1 MVCAYYLGGD
11 TPLASAL
18 TEFVLLYFVT
28 TLMGDDGVVIMT
40 QDHGTKRKTVHQLE
54 ALERLYSEDHYPTQK
69 AMEDHAV
76 TLKLT
81 YKQVCGWFA
90 QRRRREKREN
100 RVCSLNKKC
109 LISRNDCSMLS
120 GRGKKIFKPDSLA
133 QRVETSSFSKHN
145 QLWLVKLDQFKKKQ
159 HKSCSSNRFV
169 GRGDGRTQL
178 LQLKNFMAR
187 SRNTKLNKKV
197 YHLQD
202 MLPPDYILKK
212 VFRKDGPPLGV
223 EFDTPPSG
231 AFTRRRDARN
241 SIPACQDS
249 QKAPKGGK
257 VSKPSIADSQVCK
270 NKSLPVK
277 KHGIGKGLMTVWRAT
292 NPDAG
297 DFPTGLNFSSEAIDI
312 CSSLTLSNSQEPS
325 NPVKRLQHQGLIRKR
340 RRLVSCEKKETSVK
354 RRKVER
360 KKADKDEN
368 KKKALKADCKL
379 ALGWLS
385 PEQDPSELV
394 SRVDDE
400 ELELRELRAG
410 PNPVTCSAHL
420 ATDGPHS
427 CSLCKDLLAKFPPHS
442 VKMKQP
448 FCTHPWD
455 SSPRLVK
462 ELFKVFRF
470 LYTYAADMGL
480 CPFTLDEF
488 AQAFHDKDLLL
499 LGKVHVALLKLLLSD
514 VETELNNGFLR
525 RMNKDCRFLVLLHSV
540 EHLEFVVQFWSSSLN
555 SLTWT
560 EIMRQVLVAA
570 GFGSKQGPLRRGAL
584 LQEGSP
590 MDKYGLRPCTLK
602 GELFS
607 ILSKQRNNGLKVS
620 ELAKALRIS
629 ELNLASTTDE
639 LERLI
644 CSTLSSDITLF
655 EKISTSAYRLRV
667 NPLIKKEGDF
677 QPNTEDSGSVD
688 DSGESTSNSS
698 ADDSDESESDSA
710 AENLSLVKYKGCRK
724 RKSNILTVY
733 TEIDESHSGEV
744 WVLGLMDGE
753 YSDLSIE
760 EKLNAL
766 VALVD
771 LMSSGSS
778 IRMEGP
784 VKSVR
789 KSIPEIWHH
798 GSGAKIKRSSAKQQN
813 LLMSVR
819 GHFGPLHRMKGTS
832 VSPEFFPVDSSAP
845 ISRAIGKEN
854 DFLGVNGSQTKY
866 AEATEEL
873 GSVVHPLQSVYL
885 GSDRRYNRYWLFLGP
900 CDAKDPGHRR
910 VYFESSEDGHWEV
923 IDTKEG
929 LYSLLS
935 VLDGRGTREAQL
947 IASLEKRE
955 AFLCQAMTNKGE
967 SGNETRQST
976 QSDLSEIDIVS
987 LEGSSPVSY
996 IDHNLCLPETANHS
1010 PASSAALV
1018 MELGKKGEEQK
1029 EKWNRLQAFDAW
1041 IWDSFYSNLNAV
1053 KQGKRSFLDSLARCY
1068 SCHDLYW
1075 RDERHCKICHTTF
1088 ELDFDLEERYTIH
1101 VATCREQDT
1110 DKFPKHKV
1118 LSSQLQSLKAAIHAI
1133 EAVMPEDAFVCG
1145 WKRSAQKLW
1154 VKRLRRTSSM
1164 PEFLQVLTDFVG
1176 AINEDWLNKC
1186 CFGLGSNT
1194 ALDEVIVFF
1203 PTMPQTT
1210 SAIAL
1215 WLVKLDALI
1224 TPHLEK
1230 MNSKKALENSTT
1242 TAKGRPAP
1250 R

>member
-1 MVCAYYLGGD
+1 M
-11 TPLASAL
+11 T
-18 TEFVLLYFVT
+18 LL
-28 TLMGDDGVVIMT
+28 IA
-40 QDHGTKRKTVHQLE
+40 E
-54 ALERLYSEDHYPTQK
+54 
-69 AMEDHAV
+69 
-76 TLKLT
+76 
-81 YKQVCGWFA
+81 
-90 QRRRREKREN
+90 
-100 RVCSLNKKC
+100 
-109 LISRNDCSMLS
+109 
-120 GRGKKIFKPDSLA
+120 
-133 QRVETSSFSKHN
+133 
-145 QLWLVKLDQFKKKQ
+145 
-159 HKSCSSNRFV
+159 
-169 GRGDGRTQL
+169 
-178 LQLKNFMAR
+178 
-187 SRNTKLNKKV
+187 
-197 YHLQD
+197 
-202 MLPPDYILKK
+202 
-212 VFRKDGPPLGV
+212 
-223 EFDTPPSG
+223 
-231 AFTRRRDARN
+231 
-241 SIPACQDS
+241 
-249 QKAPKGGK
+249 
-257 VSKPSIADSQVCK
+257 VSKPSIADFQVCT

-297 DFPTGLNFSSEAIDI
+297 DFPSSLNFSSEGADV
-312 CSSLTLSNSQEPS
+312 CSSLTLSKSQEPS
-325 NPVKRLQHQGLIRKR
+325 NPVKRLQHQRLITKR
-340 RRLVSCEKKETSVK
+340 RRLLSCNKKISSVK
-354 RRKVER
+354 RRKVEH
-360 KKADKDEN
+360 KKDDKDEN
-368 KKKALKADCKL
+368 KKKPLKADCKL
-379 ALGWLS
+379 ALVGLRS
-385 PEQDPSELV
+385 ERDLSELV
-394 SRVDDE
+394 SLVDDE

-420 ATDGPHS
+420 ATEGLHS

-442 VKMKQP
+442 VKMNQP

-455 SSPRLVK
+455 SSPQLVK
-462 ELFKVFRF
+462 KLFKVFHF
-470 LYTYAADMGL
+470 LYTYAADIGL
-480 CPFTLDEF
+480 YPFTLDEF
-488 AQAFHDKDLLL
+488 AQAFYGKDFLL
-499 LGKVHVALLKLLLSD
+499 LGKVHVALLRLLLSD
-514 VETELNNGFLR
+514 IETEFNNGFPC
-525 RMNKDCRFLVLLHSV
+525 RMSKDCRFLVLLHSV
-540 EHLEFVVQFWSSSLN
+540 EHLEFMVQFWSSSLN
-555 SLTWT
+555 ALTWT

-584 LQEGSP
+584 LKEGSP
-590 MDKYGLRPCTLK
+590 MDKYGFRPGTLK

-607 ILSKQRNNGLKVS
+607 ILSEQGNSGSKVS
-620 ELAKALRIS
+620 ELAKALQIV

-644 CSTLSSDITLF
+644 YSTLSSDITLF

-688 DSGESTSNSS
+688 DDSGETTSNSS
-698 ADDSDESESDSA
+698 ADDSDESELDSA
-710 AENLSLVKYKGCRK
+710 ANNLSLVKYKGCRK
-724 RKSNILTVY
+724 RKSNMLTVY

-771 LMSSGSS
+771 LTSSGSS
-778 IRMEGP
+778 LRMEGL

-789 KSIPEIWHH
+789 ESIPDIWHH
-798 GSGAKIKRSSAKQQN
+798 GSGAKIKRSSAKRQN
-813 LLMSVR
+813 LIMS
-819 GHFGPLHRMKGTS
+819 GHFGPLHGMKETC
-832 VSPEFFPVDSSAP
+832 VSPEFLPVDSSVL
-845 ISRAIGKEN
+845 ISRAIGKDN
-854 DFLGVNGSQTKY
+854 DLLGMNGFQKKF

-935 VLDGRGTREAQL
+935 VLDGRGRREAQL
-947 IASLEKRE
+947 LASLEKRE
-955 AFLCQAMTNKGE
+955 AFLRQAMTNKEE
-967 SGNETRQST
+967 SGNETRQSLE
-976 QSDLSEIDIVS
+976 SDLSEIDIVT

-996 IDHNLCLPETANHS
+996 IDNNLCVPETANHS
-1010 PASSAALV
+1010 RASSAALV
-1018 MELGKKGEEQK
+1018 MELGKNGEDQI
-1029 EKWNRLQAFDAW
+1029 EKWNHLQAFDAW

-1053 KQGKRSFLDSLARCY
+1053 KQGKRSYLDSLTRCN

-1110 DKFPKHKV
+1110 DKFPKHRV

-1133 EAVMPEDAFVCG
+1133 EAVMPEEAFVG
-1145 WKRSAQKLW
+1145 AWKRSAQKLW
-1154 VKRLRRTSSM
+1154 VKRLRRASST

-1210 SAIAL
+1210 SALAL

-1224 TPHLEK
+1224 APHLEK
-1230 MNSKKALENSTT
+1230 MNSKNAQENSATK
-1242 TAKGRPAP
+1242 ARVSGRPAP